1 MGGRFSLYK
10 GSRKVLA
17 KHKRRWVALPVAIS
31 VAAASPG
38 LREAGSP
45 AQSQTAT
52 TPDQAKRPATSET
65 RPIPEAGSLAQPK
78 SLDQVGL
85 PAELARRAVL
95 CDRQLD
101 RVQQILIANRFGQ
114 ELDLTTLHGPNR
126 HRHIG
131 VAADEDNRDVEVHG
145 DELSLK
151 VKAASP
157 RQSDIEHKAGGSA
170 RAAGLEEFINRSE
183 QLRLQ
188 PNGSDKA
195 ADRLPDCRIVI
206 DDGRCRL
213 GHREFSPE
221 QSAFPRHPPPAP
233 APWTPGFAV

>member
-101 RVQQILIANRFGQ
+101 RVQQILGRAVEKFLSRLWSNDTKHYKI
-114 ELDLTTLHGPNR
+114 LH
-126 HRHIG
+126 
-131 VAADEDNRDVEVHG
+131 V
-145 DELSLK
+145 
-151 VKAASP
+151 
-157 RQSDIEHKAGGSA
+157 
-170 RAAGLEEFINRSE
+170 
-183 QLRLQ
+183 
-188 PNGSDKA
+188 
-195 ADRLPDCRIVI
+195 LPVVD
-206 DDGRCRL
+206 
-213 GHREFSPE
+213 
-221 QSAFPRHPPPAP
+221 
-233 APWTPGFAV
+233 

>member
-1 MGGRFSLYK
+1 MSSTTTTRATVSRIRISTKTFKPLALTETEIEDLVAFLASLTSAQYRDQ
-10 GSRKVLA
+10 G
-17 KHKRRWVALPVAIS
+17 AI
-31 VAAASPG
+31 
-38 LREAGSP
+38 
-45 AQSQTAT
+45 
-52 TPDQAKRPATSET
+52 
-65 RPIPEAGSLAQPK
+65 
-78 SLDQVGL
+78 
-85 PAELARRAVL
+85 ELARQREIARSATRRGLSGRNRPGLCHPACVEPIGSGGVSVSNRLCRRDDGSFLVAARSVL
-95 CDRQLD
+95 CDRLLD

-114 ELDLTTLHGPNR
+114 EFDRTTLHGPNR

-131 VAADEDNRDVEVHG
+131 VVADEDNRDVEVHG

-213 GHREFSPE
+213 RP
-221 QSAFPRHPPPAP
+221 
-233 APWTPGFAV
+233 